1 MAQKVKTVSVINWK
15 GGVGKTTL
23 TYHLAVGLQHLSCD
37 QPEPPTYR
45 KTPPKVL
52 LVDADA
58 QCSLCISCLTA
69 EQFEHMIY
77 RDDTPIGTLK
87 DLIAHFLESE
97 QPPISV
103 RDYILPACVQSGEGH
118 AYAHID
124 LLPSHPDLIYTDMN
138 IAVYSRPNFRKQLL
152 GSDLYKFQLLDNILN
167 TVKHEYDFIF
177 IDCPPNL
184 NYVTQNALYASDY
197 YLIPTIPDKLSSY
210 GILSIIHKV
219 NDLNKMFRSAAKGY
233 TDTKLVGIV
242 LNHVHEYANKPKGT
256 QAYIIHALKDMFP
269 TEIFENYLTYG
280 DGIPKSSAFGY
291 PVFALARSHSNSE
304 KQSQCVKHITSEF
317 LNKLG
322 KES

>member
-1 MAQKVKTVSVINWK
+1 MTRKAKTVSVINWK

-23 TYHLAVGLQHLSCD
+23 TYHLAVGLQHLSRD
-37 QPEPPTYR
+37 QLEPLAY
-45 KTPPKVL
+45 KNMPPKVL

-58 QCSLCISCLTA
+58 QCNLCISCLTA

-77 RDDTPIGTLK
+77 RDKAGTLK
-87 DLIAHFLESE
+87 DLIKHFLENE
-97 QPPISV
+97 RPPV
-103 RDYILPACVQSGEGH
+103 DVHDYILPSCVRSGNDEV
-118 AYAHID
+118 YTNID

-184 NYVTQNALYASDY
+184 NYVTQNALYASDC

-219 NDLNKMFRSAAKGY
+219 NDLNQMFRSAVKGY

-242 LNHVHEYANKPKGT
+242 LNQIREYGNKPKDT
-256 QAYIIHALKDMFP
+256 QAYIINILKSMFH

-280 DGIPKSSAFGY
+280 DGIPKASAFGY
-291 PVFALARSHSNSE
+291 PVFALARSHPNSE
-304 KQSQCVKHITSEF
+304 KQSQCVKNITFEF
-317 LNKLG
+317 VTYSHHLRFA
-322 KES
+322 